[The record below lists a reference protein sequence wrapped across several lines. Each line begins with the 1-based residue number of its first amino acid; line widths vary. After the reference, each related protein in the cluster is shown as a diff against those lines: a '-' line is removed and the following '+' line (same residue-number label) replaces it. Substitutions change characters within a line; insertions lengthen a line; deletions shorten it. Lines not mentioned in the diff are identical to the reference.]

1 MGKQQPPWSK
11 PWQID
16 DSARHEASAAA
27 ILKSLGAHPQIT
39 ISYDNFCFLKD
50 MLCWHFPQ
58 DIWLELCLHS
68 LVLSLFCKFQ
78 KFSLLGISICT
89 AG

>member
-16 DSARHEASAAA
+16 DSASMKHQLLR

-39 ISYDNFCFLKD
+39 ESVDNFCFLKD
-50 MLCWHFPQ
+50 MSVTVIFKQ
-58 DIWLELCLHS
+58 EKRHS
-68 LVLSLFCKFQ
+68 AHPLRRSPHHTV
-78 KFSLLGISICT
+78 GIATRATC
-89 AG
+89 